1 MCRRYFVAS
10 ADVPSGAQ
18 LSDSL
23 LSKGRMA
30 QITEQQGDYPAFIFT
45 CLYKC
50 FSPHPRLCSHTVD
63 NYCCKPNALIRGS
76 GRASRTET

>member
-1 MCRRYFVAS
+1 MCRYFGTP
-10 ADVPSGAQ
+10 ADVSSGAQ
-18 LSDSL
+18 LSDSVL
-23 LSKGRMA
+23 PKGRMA
-30 QITEQQGDYPAFIFT
+30 QITEQQGDCPAFIFI

-50 FSPHPRLCSHTVD
+50 FSPHLRVCSHTVD